1 MVKSV
6 DRALQMIA
14 VISTHKEGIGVTGL
28 AEKIGVTKSAAF
40 KILTTLVEHGYA
52 EQDRTTKK
60 YKLGYKYLE
69 LSSLLLE
76 SMDIR
81 TLARPFLQELEEETN
96 EVIHLVVMDQEQMVY
111 IDKLEGYET
120 LRMHSKVG
128 RRAPGHCT
136 SAGKMILAHLS
147 PEEVEHVLRE
157 QGMEPHTPYTIT
169 DKGVLLKELEAVRN
183 RGYAVEEQENELGIT
198 CIAAPVFDNK
208 KKITGAVSI
217 SGPSIRMSKERI
229 QKISPLLID
238 VTSRIS
244 SRLGYI
250 KAI

>member
-6 DRALQMIA
+6 DRALRMISI
-14 VISTHKEGIGVTGL
+14 ISRYKEGIGVTGL
-28 AEKIGVTKSAAF
+28 AEEVDVTKSAAF
-40 KILTTLVEHGYA
+40 KILATLVEHGYV
-52 EQDRTTKK
+52 EQDKISKK
-60 YKLGYKYLE
+60 YKLGYRYLE

-81 TLARPFLQELEEETN
+81 TQARPFLQELEEETN
-96 EVIHLVVMDQEQMVY
+96 EVIHLVVMDQGQMVY

-147 PEEVEHVLRE
+147 SKEVDYVLQE
-157 QGMEPHTPYTIT
+157 QGMKSHTPYTIT
-169 DKGVLLKELEAVRN
+169 DKDILLKELDTVRN

-208 KKITGAVSI
+208 RRITGAVSI

-229 QKISPLLID
+229 QKISPLLIEL
-238 VTSRIS
+238 TSRIS

-250 KAI
+250 KVI